1 MKTHYSDINSHD
13 GGGGGNYALPPADP
27 SIMDDPDEILEVTFH
42 LFSNDNPTT
51 PMKEVS
57 VVEYVEAGGQK
68 LADNGPFQVL
78 FPTVLEIGE
87 SSMLTPVVTGSIC
100 CSVVKDPHDLATFV
114 HLANEE
120 GAAAVIVSDKPPGV
134 QSDIPI
140 LEVESDTLSMC
151 RDAKSVKAT
160 VGVVGPTSY
169 PGAVADKPKGNS
181 GTVSQKGTTANDKK
195 VNNGD
200 KDMTSLAMNQ
210 QQQQSCAGKR
220 KLEPQR
226 RNLKRRGGQNLDKE
240 YPDQKGRRKCTN
252 QATVGACWPWVVCR
266 RIVQEHQV
274 GHVIPFEE
282 GNSQKRS

>member
-1 MKTHYSDINSHD
+1 MTTHCSDTNSHD
-13 GGGGGNYALPPADP
+13 GGGGGHITTQPDP
-27 SIMDDPDEILEVTFH
+27 NIMDDSEKTLKITFH
-42 LFSNDNPTT
+42 LFGCCNSTT
-51 PMKEVS
+51 PEQEIPIVQLVEV
-57 VVEYVEAGGQK
+57 GGQE
-68 LADNGPFQVL
+68 LADKGQFDVL
-78 FPTVLEIGE
+78 FPDLLHFEGVSRLTLE
-87 SSMLTPVVTGSIC
+87 VAGSIC
-100 CSVVKDPHDLATFV
+100 CWMATHSEFLATFV
-114 HLANEE
+114 RLANKQ
-120 GAAAVIVSDKPPGV
+120 GAAAIIVNKKPPGV

-140 LEVESDTLSMC
+140 LEMSYDTLFKYK
-151 RDAKSVKAT
+151 DAKSVKAT